1 MSERFYDKYGAVRDF
16 VNKGKLPK
24 TKEETLAIA
33 DVFHNHE
40 DSVDVKEASKHVEEV
55 QCLTALY
62 HPWKERRE
70 ALRSQRALCREVLG
84 RLIEPNL
91 TKIGKKDLKRLRKK
105 ENQ

>member
-1 MSERFYDKYGAVRDF
+1 MSERLYDKYAAVRDY

-24 TKEETLAIA
+24 TKEETLAIT

-40 DSVDVKEASKHVEEV
+40 EHADVEEASKHAEEV
-55 QCLTALY
+55 RCLTALC

-70 ALRSQRALCREVLG
+70 ALRSQRELCREVLR

-105 ENQ
+105 KQ